1 MSWNSFIL
9 QLKYYF
15 IFILIFHCSHFIFYF
30 LKSIQVYSLNS
41 AVLLNFFMRTTQC
54 YFFFIIYTSFDIHQ
68 IKVNTDF

>member
-15 IFILIFHCSHFIFYF
+15 IFILIFQCSHFIFYF

-41 AVLLNFFMRTTQC
+41 AVLLNFFYAHNTVL
-54 YFFFIIYTSFDIHQ
+54 FFFIIYTSFDIHQ

>member
-30 LKSIQVYSLNS
+30 LKSIQVYLLNS
-41 AVLLNFFMRTTQC
+41 AVLLNFLCAQHSV
-54 YFFFIIYTSFDIHQ
+54 FFIYLYIIWYTP
-68 IKVNTDF
+68 N

>member
-30 LKSIQVYSLNS
+30 LKSIQVYLLNS
-41 AVLLNFFMRTTQC
+41 AVLLNFLCAQHSV
-54 YFFFIIYTSFDIHQ
+54 FFFIYTSFDIHQ